1 MEIFQSIYFVFSVV
15 TLGKKIGNPWNTMRR
30 IKMRQSKFHR
40 DIDPLYDLWKI
51 EQNNINW
58 KEVARSFYNACGG
71 KDDNPPADYKWLG
84 NLLEKYA
91 PYLEEDD
98 NPVVLSHL
106 RPVFDGT
113 NEDECEAW
121 DELQES
127 LIKEDDNEEG

>member
-1 MEIFQSIYFVFSVV
+1 
-15 TLGKKIGNPWNTMRR
+15 
-30 IKMRQSKFHR
+30 MRQSKFHR

-71 KDDNPPADYKWLG
+71 KDDNPPADDKWLE

-98 NPVVLSHL
+98 N
-106 RPVFDGT
+106 
-113 NEDECEAW
+113 
-121 DELQES
+121 
-127 LIKEDDNEEG
+127 EEG